1 MQPPTYRF
9 HSPLLAVWVVRLIC
23 MALVGA
29 GVSLSAPRA
38 FGQFIYSEA
47 FTGTSAAGWIGVTDG
62 TSPGPRLTA
71 DTVPDPADPEYG
83 APQIDAVG
91 DGWLR
96 LATTTNNQANAVTLD
111 TAVPSAGDT
120 VTIRF
125 DFTMWDG
132 TNPTP
137 ADGLSVFAYDA
148 TQNGPFSAN
157 GTFTTGGYG
166 GSLAYAMR
174 TGINGMPGDILR
186 WVLTRSATF

>member
-1 MQPPTYRF
+1 
-9 HSPLLAVWVVRLIC
+9 
-23 MALVGA
+23 MAGM
-29 GVSLSAPRA
+29 GIWLSAPRV
-38 FGQFIYSEA
+38 FGQFIYSEG

-83 APQIDAVG
+83 APQIDANG

-96 LATTTNNQANAVTLD
+96 LATTTTNQANAVTLD
-111 TAVPSAGDT
+111 TEVPSAGDT

-132 TNPTP
+132 TPGAP
-137 ADGLSVFAYDA
+137 ADGLSVFAYNA
-148 TQNGPFSAN
+148 SLNGPFSTN

-174 TGINGMPGDILR
+174 DGTINGMPGGYFDVGID
-186 WVLTRSATF
+186 SFGNY